1 MRVSIRKILSK
12 KDEQVI
18 IECMEITPEIR
29 DIYAYVKEKGT
40 EISGIADGIHRKKFR
55 LEDVYYFEALDEK
68 VFAYTK
74 SQVYEIHMRLYE
86 VEKTYA
92 SYHFIRCSK
101 SVVLNLMLLDSISPA
116 LNGRFFAHMKNGE
129 KLMIS
134 RQYAPRLKQVVMGG
148 DENEI

>member
-1 MRVSIRKILSK
+1 MQVSIRKIR
-12 KDEQVI
+12 DREEEQVV
-18 IECMEITPEIR
+18 IECVEITPEVR
-29 DIYAYVKEKGT
+29 DIHDYVQSRGVEL
-40 EISGIADGIHRKKFR
+40 SGLAEGQYHKKFR

-74 SQVYEIHMRLYE
+74 EQVYELRLRLYE
-86 VEKTYA
+86 IERMYQ

-101 SVVLNLMLLDSISPA
+101 SVVLNLMLLEGISPA

-134 RQYAPRLKQVVMGG
+134 RQYAPRLKQVIMGG
-148 DENEI
+148 TENEV